1 MGSRFPFSW
10 SIIIRISTL
19 NDEYIIWWNFHF
31 NLNLRKQASFN
42 WLRICGF
49 RIEFDDVS
57 NMFLSTPWQIRTA
70 SLFAVPQTCREKS
83 KLPLQSIF
91 TWKMSSNADFHLYIW
106 YDGSWKYLL
115 LLLPSYLIRS
125 RSIKRVNSI
134 QNGSGK
140 WELGVFSWS
149 VICISCK
156 DRLQRFFI
164 SRNRWIYFLALQIV
178 SFDIK
183 MKMNIQ

>member
-91 TWKMSSNADFHLYIW
+91 TWNMSSNADFHLYI
-106 YDGSWKYLL
+106 YDTTIRGNIYCYCCHLIWSGAEASNVSIRFKMEVESGSWECFHE
-115 LLLPSYLIRS
+115 
-125 RSIKRVNSI
+125 V
-134 QNGSGK
+134 
-140 WELGVFSWS
+140 
-149 VICISCK
+149 
-156 DRLQRFFI
+156 
-164 SRNRWIYFLALQIV
+164 
-178 SFDIK
+178 
-183 MKMNIQ
+183 